1 MASLPHSG
9 RADLLRLL
17 AATHGTR
24 ASEVPYEELRRLA
37 ERLELHPQPGEV
49 VAVHVDAVP
58 DEESEPPDEPKP
70 AFTPA
75 PEPARRPP
83 LQARF
88 FVVLQASTPPA
99 PAPRPTPVHQPLTAA
114 DCEPRRLGE
123 APILPLVPRTR
134 LWPALRRSLA
144 RPGAGGLDVPALVRR
159 LARAENI
166 RRLPRRSRPGSGGEV
181 WVVLDRAQRLL
192 PYDTDFDQIIGEV
205 TRLYGA
211 ASLHLWVVCESPDA
225 VLWTR
230 RGRGVE
236 EGVRGRIPV
245 PPPGTPVL
253 ILGDLGLLSPSRGQE
268 AAWVGFCR
276 RLRDGGADPVAWLP
290 LSPRLVSRQAAL
302 HARVHCLGGDLHPL
316 RPARCAEAPPLP
328 AVALDSL
335 LTRLACC
342 VRVEPALLRS
352 LRLMHPDTAAEPGLE
367 ALVWGHPS
375 AVTAGYRFCEI
386 ARARQ
391 ANYRARFAALDA
403 AAQDEILR
411 RMLATHAHRGRATET
426 VEALIWRAHTG
437 RDAPPGEPAERMGE
451 AAAWLPRAAASA
463 GAGLGDVAEYAR
475 DLLYRQGGDTALCRD
490 NSPALARLWLMTG
503 QESIPQGLRSE
514 DIDAAWIAQPRPF
527 YYHLAQRD
535 GRLFIEQAPDRGP
548 PDRALQFG
556 SKYLDART
564 GEWREAPQGRLAGSE
579 VHIAGR
585 FEWFRED
592 GTVRD
597 WLEAPGDDGVR
608 ELRLGDAPAG
618 AVFTLRAGDQILQ
631 LGLLPRPSWAREWGF
646 DAEGLYAQAPSP
658 LGGEVRLHA
667 TPWVS
672 EAWQGSW
679 PPGPRAF
686 QALPKLIGQ
695 EGMRLGADLQYGL
708 YLDVPFGNATQRFR
722 WIEPGEFLMGSP
734 EGEPERDGDEGPQHV
749 VRLTEGYWLAETACS
764 QAVWETV
771 MGNNPSRF
779 KDDPQNPVENV
790 SWDDVAGEGGFLRR
804 LEKLLPG
811 VEASLPTEAE
821 WEYACRAGTKDAFNW
836 GSATLLLEQANYDAS
851 TAYNG
856 GLTGEYRQKTVPVK
870 SFTPNAWGLYQMHGN
885 VWEWCADGARA
896 YDGTPQVNPRGET
909 GDEEDSSRVFRG
921 GSWFSAPDFLRAA
934 CRIPWSRDWRDDDE
948 GFRFLLRSA
957 SPGAEHPPV
966 ALAAPKVDGVS
977 KGLLSRDPRSSY
989 VDYVLNV
996 ITGSEDSKG
1005 PVQWSELR
1013 TKIPVAKRPKS
1024 KRKGR
1029 K

>member
-253 ILGDLGLLSPSRGQE
+253 ILGDLGLLSPGRGQAE
-268 AAWVGFCR
+268 AWVGFCR
-276 RLRDGGADPVAWLP
+276 RLGDGGADPVAWLP

-386 ARARQ
+386 ARTRQ
-391 ANYRARFAALDA
+391 AAYRARFAALDA
-403 AAQDEILR
+403 AAQDEILC

-437 RDAPPGEPAERMGE
+437 REAPPGEPAERLAA
-451 AAAWLPRAAASA
+451 AAAWLARVAASA

-475 DLLYRQGGDTALCRD
+475 DLLFRQGGDAALCRD
-490 NSPALARLWLMTG
+490 NSPALAHLWAMSGLDDIPPGLAPRDVADARGRRDGQAEEASFRLV
-503 QESIPQGLRSE
+503 QQGL
-514 DIDAAWIAQPRPF
+514 ALFLVPREHTNP
-527 YYHLAQRD
+527 QQSWPE
-535 GRLFIEQAPDRGP
+535 ITV
-548 PDRALQFG
+548 
-556 SKYLDART
+556 T
-564 GEWREAPQGRLAGSE
+564 GG
-579 VHIAGR
+579 
-585 FEWFRED
+585 FEWSRSD
-592 GTVRD
+592 GALRC
-597 WLEAPGDDGVR
+597 WLTPGLSGI
-608 ELRLGDAPAG
+608 ELPLGDRPETAS
-618 AVFTLRAGDQILQ
+618 FTLVSGQRQYQ
-631 LGLLPRPSWAREWGF
+631 VGLLQRPSWAIEWGI
-646 DAEGLYAQAPSP
+646 ESRGLYALAPSP
-658 LGGEVRLHA
+658 LGEPVRLFWHDWDDGFWTGAWPPSARAFRAIA
-667 TPWVS
+667 TPI
-672 EAWQGSW
+672 
-679 PPGPRAF
+679 GPN
-686 QALPKLIGQ
+686 I
-695 EGMRLGADLQYGL
+695 EMGADLEFGL
-708 YLDVPFGNATQRFR
+708 YLEVSLGRAKQRFR
-722 WIEPGEFLMGSP
+722 WIEPGEFMMGS
-734 EGEPERDGDEGPQHV
+734 EKSEVDRFRDESPQHLV
-749 VRLTEGYWLAETACS
+749 QLTDGFWLAETACS
-764 QAVWETV
+764 QDVWVEVT
-771 MGNNPSRF
+771 GRYPSRF
-779 KDDPQNPVENV
+779 RDSPQNPVENV
-790 SWDDVAGEGGFLRR
+790 SWDDVQSFLRKVER
-804 LEKLLPG
+804 LLPG
-811 VEASLPTEAE
+811 VKADLPSEAE
-821 WEYACRAGTKDAFNW
+821 WEYACRAGSRTSFGW
-836 GSATLLLEQANYDAS
+836 GDGITSKQANYNATERYAD
-851 TAYNG
+851 G
-856 GLTGEYRQKTVPVK
+856 PTGEWRQQTVPVG
-870 SFTPNAWGLYQMHGN
+870 SFAPNAWGLFQMHGN
-885 VWEWCADGARA
+885 VWEWCADGRRE
-896 YDGTPQVNPRGET
+896 YDGATLVNPRGPE
-909 GDEEDSSRVFRG
+909 GREVYRVVRG
-921 GSWFSAPDFLRAA
+921 GSWNARP
-934 CRIPWSRDWRDDDE
+934 
-948 GFRFLLRSA
+948 GLLRSA
-957 SPGAEHPPV
+957 CRSRRLRGERGSSQGFRFSLQSSGVGRTVLDVVLPALTLEASAGPMAEDTGNLSQSSRVLFSASQQAIVGRGEAQDLAPTGFDASEAGASFVDSQSGAPLPSSVRDSRKPEGAE
-966 ALAAPKVDGVS
+966 
-977 KGLLSRDPRSSY
+977 
-989 VDYVLNV
+989 
-996 ITGSEDSKG
+996 
-1005 PVQWSELR
+1005 
-1013 TKIPVAKRPKS
+1013 
-1024 KRKGR
+1024 
-1029 K
+1029 